1 MAGSLR
7 QRGRS
12 SWELRVHA
20 GRDELTGRKLYV
32 TKTVRGGRREAERE
46 LARLVAS
53 VDDGAKVVKAGTVA
67 ELCEKWFEIT
77 APELSPAVA
86 AEYRRLLD
94 QRILPRWGTTGV
106 RRLRTADLDIWY
118 AQLRRSGRAGGL
130 PLAANSVGRIHGVL
144 RRALN
149 QGVRWGWLTSSPA
162 VVASPPRIHRHSLEV
177 PTAAD
182 ITKLISAAAQIHP
195 AFPSSSVSPPPRLPA
210 AVSCAPFAGAI
221 STSTAASCIS
231 PERSS
236 S

>member
-94 QRILPRWGTTGV
+94 QRIL
-106 RRLRTADLDIWY
+106 
-118 AQLRRSGRAGGL
+118 
-130 PLAANSVGRIHGVL
+130 
-144 RRALN
+144 
-149 QGVRWGWLTSSPA
+149 
-162 VVASPPRIHRHSLEV
+162 
-177 PTAAD
+177 
-182 ITKLISAAAQIHP
+182 
-195 AFPSSSVSPPPRLPA
+195 
-210 AVSCAPFAGAI
+210 FAGAQPVSAGYGPPI
-221 STSTAASCIS
+221 STSGTPSCADRDERADCHWRPTASVASTACCD
-231 PERSS
+231 ER
-236 S
+236 